1 MLNVKGRVHSIE
13 SMGLV
18 DGPGVRTVVFLQGCK
33 LRCAY
38 CHNPDTWALDG
49 GNEMTP
55 EELMKKIMRYKPYF
69 ERSGGGV
76 TFSGGDPLL
85 QPEFLLEM
93 LKLCKENGIHTT
105 LDTSGYGFGQ
115 YDEILKYTDL
125 VLLDIKHVDDFGY
138 KNLTGRSK
146 HGLEQFLKALDKSEV
161 KLWIRHVVVP
171 GITDSKEHFE
181 RLKEVIKYIRNIEK
195 LELLPY
201 HTLGVQKYEKMGIPY
216 RLEGVEPMDKQ
227 QTKKMEKELNDFIQI
242 CKTNEEN
249 ENKNCKNTID
259 IYTKC

>member
-1 MLNVKGRVHSIE
+1 MLKGRVHSIE

-49 GNEMTP
+49 GMEMTS
-55 EELMKKIMRYKPYF
+55 EELIKKILRFKPYF
-69 ERSGGGV
+69 EKSGGGV

-93 LKLCKENGIHTT
+93 LKLCKENNIHTT
-105 LDTSGYGFGQ
+105 IDTAGYGFGE

-146 HGLEQFLKALDKSEV
+146 KGLNEFLDALDKSNV
-161 KLWIRHVVVP
+161 KIWIRHVVVP
-171 GITDSKEHFE
+171 GITDSEEH
-181 RLKEVIKYIRNIEK
+181 IEK
-195 LELLPY
+195 LQEIIKDIKNVYKVELLPY
-201 HTLGVQKYEKMGIPY
+201 HTLGVQKYEKLGISY
-216 RLEGVEPMDKQ
+216 RLLDVKPMDKEN
-227 QTKKMEKELNDFIQI
+227 TKRFEKQLI
-242 CKTNEEN
+242 EN
-249 ENKNCKNTID
+249 IK
-259 IYTKC
+259 YA

>member
-1 MLNVKGRVHSIE
+1 MLKGKVHSIE

-49 GNEMTP
+49 GMEMTP
-55 EELMKKIMRYKPYF
+55 EELIKKILRFKPYF
-69 ERSGGGV
+69 EKSGGGV

-93 LKLCKENGIHTT
+93 LKLCKENNIHTA
-105 LDTSGYGFGQ
+105 LDTAGYGFGD

-125 VLLDIKHVDDFGY
+125 VLLDIKHVDDIGY

-146 HGLEQFLKALDKSEV
+146 RGLDQFLEAIDNSNV
-161 KLWIRHVVVP
+161 KVWIRHVVVP
-171 GITDSKEHFE
+171 GITDSEEHM
-181 RLKEVIKYIRNIEK
+181 EK
-195 LELLPY
+195 LQEIIKEIKAVEKIELLPY
-201 HTLGVQKYEKMGIPY
+201 HTLGVQKYDKLGISY
-216 RLEGVEPMDKQ
+216 RLSDVMPMDKED
-227 QTKKMEKELNDFIQI
+227 TKKFEKKL
-242 CKTNEEN
+242 N
-249 ENKNCKNTID
+249 ENIK
-259 IYTKC
+259 YA

>member
-1 MLNVKGRVHSIE
+1 VIKGRVHSIE

-33 LRCAY
+33 LRCSY
-38 CHNPDTWALDG
+38 CHNPDTWAMDG

-55 EELMKKIMRYKPYF
+55 EELLRKIMRFKPYF

-93 LKLCKENGIHTT
+93 LKLCRENGIHTT
-105 LDTSGYGFGQ
+105 IDTSGYGFGQ
-115 YDEILKYTDL
+115 YDEILSYTDL

-146 HGLEQFLKALDKSEV
+146 HGLDQFLEALDRSDV
-161 KLWIRHVVVP
+161 RVWIRHVVVP
-171 GITDSKEHFE
+171 GITDSDEH
-181 RLKEVIKYIRNIEK
+181 IEK
-195 LELLPY
+195 LKAIIKDIKNVEKVELLPY
-201 HTLGVQKYEKMGIPY
+201 HTLGVQKYEKLGIPY
-216 RLEGVEPMDKQ
+216 RLENVKPMNKEK
-227 QTKKMEKELNDFIQI
+227 TKLLERELNDFI
-242 CKTNEEN
+242 K
-249 ENKNCKNTID
+249 
-259 IYTKC
+259 YA